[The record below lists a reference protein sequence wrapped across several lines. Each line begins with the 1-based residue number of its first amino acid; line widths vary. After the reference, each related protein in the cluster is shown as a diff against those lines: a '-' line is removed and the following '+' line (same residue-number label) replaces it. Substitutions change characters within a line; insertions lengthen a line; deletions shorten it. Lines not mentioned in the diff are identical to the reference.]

1 MKLKY
6 EPVYSLEKAMQVFE
20 AQSRDK
26 SENHFVEGI
35 MFSIDLGVIMTG
47 KMVDTANNV
56 SYNNVFRLLKF
67 SVVGTWSTLF
77 PKLLVLMFKEN

>member
-20 AQSRDK
+20 AQSREK

-35 MFSIDLGVIMTG
+35 MFSLDLGVIMTG
-47 KMVDTANNV
+47 KMVDTANKV
-56 SYNNVFRLLKF
+56 SF
-67 SVVGTWSTLF
+67 T
-77 PKLLVLMFKEN
+77 

>member
-20 AQSRDK
+20 AQSREK
-26 SENHFVEGI
+26 SENQFVEGI
-35 MFSIDLGVIMTG
+35 MFSLDLGVIMTG

-56 SYNNVFRLLKF
+56 SYKNVL
-67 SVVGTWSTLF
+67 
-77 PKLLVLMFKEN
+77 

>member
-20 AQSRDK
+20 AQSREK

-35 MFSIDLGVIMTG
+35 MFSLDLGVIMTG
-47 KMVDTANNV
+47 KMVDTANKV
-56 SYNNVFRLLKF
+56 SFTRIVYRQFKF
-67 SVVGTWSTLF
+67 SVIGTWSTLF
-77 PKLLVLMFKEN
+77 CYFLNSFQI